1 MRKLI
6 EDEILK
12 ATTYDELPKSITNIL
27 TKADY
32 RQQAFNGE
40 FGQQNCGLYF
50 IASIFKILAK
60 IQSCRGSNDE
70 LPGKL
75 FPF

>member
-1 MRKLI
+1 MILTSQNNKVLLLTFEFFCCLDGMRKLI

-32 RQQAFNGE
+32 RQQAFNGK
-40 FGQQNCGLYF
+40 FGQQNCG
-50 IASIFKILAK
+50 
-60 IQSCRGSNDE
+60 
-70 LPGKL
+70 
-75 FPF
+75 

>member
-12 ATTYDELPKSITNIL
+12 ATTYDELPKSISNIL
-27 TKADY
+27 TKTDY

-40 FGQQNCGLYF
+40 LRWFRTGDLKYQCLSLFRATTQ
-50 IASIFKILAK
+50 ILVR
-60 IQSCRGSNDE
+60 C
-70 LPGKL
+70 
-75 FPF
+75 